1 MDLMTADIVDEIRFQ
16 LPMRIGQR
24 YGRIPDGM
32 VDASH
37 ISKKTR
43 VKITLNIQTQGI
55 ITSVTSPTHVDFIF
69 TPYTASR
76 GKSSRR
82 RGTAVYSSTE
92 YLSGDFVLI
101 IRADGLDRPRCI
113 AERHPGNPRS
123 VAMQLTMVPKFDLPP
138 VSKQEYI
145 FLLDRSGSMG
155 MGTNRIEMAKLTL
168 HLLLR
173 SLPGQGTTFNVFWFN
188 NSTDKLWESS
198 RDYNQQTLDQAV
210 SNLLYPLFSS

>member
-1 MDLMTADIVDEIRFQ
+1 MDLMTGDIVDEIRFQ

-43 VKITLNIQTQGI
+43 VKMSVNIQTQGV
-55 ITSVTSPTHVDFIF
+55 ITYVKSPTHVDLIF
-69 TPYTASR
+69 TPYTTSR
-76 GKSSRR
+76 NKSSRR
-82 RGTAVYSSTE
+82 RGTAEYSSTE

-113 AERHPGNPRS
+113 AERHPSNPRS

-145 FLLDRSGSMG
+145 FLLDRSGSMSSEG
-155 MGTNRIEMAKLTL
+155 RIEMARRTL

-173 SLPGQGTTFNVFWFN
+173 SLPSRGTTFNVFWFDHH
-188 NSTDKLWESS
+188 TDKLWGSS
-198 RDYNQQTLDQAV
+198 REYNQQTLDHAV
-210 SNLLYPLFSS
+210 SNLLRSISSR